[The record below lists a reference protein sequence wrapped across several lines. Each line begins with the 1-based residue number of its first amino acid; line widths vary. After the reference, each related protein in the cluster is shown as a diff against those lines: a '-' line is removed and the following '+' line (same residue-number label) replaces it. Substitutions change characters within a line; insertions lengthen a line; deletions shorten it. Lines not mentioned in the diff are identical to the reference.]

1 MDIFDY
7 KFEWN
12 IENLCKTFQKILD
25 VVSRENDQRQEAV
38 SRFYEFEEAG
48 YEYAHTSTGCNG
60 THAKWMKFSI
70 SEHSADLL
78 AAKVYE
84 ATHDWP
90 GWRCLAVNVNAFDGN
105 GTISCELD
113 GGNFDLVYGK
123 EYDIVRDLDGNG
135 HKLVCKN

>member
-25 VVSRENDQRQEAV
+25 VISRENDQRQEAV

-90 GWRCLAVNVNAFDGN
+90 GWRCLKVLVFANQGALSF
-105 GTISCELD
+105 ELD
-113 GGNFDLVYGK
+113 GGNYDLIRYK
-123 EYDIVRDLDGNG
+123 KCDLIYDLDGYG
-135 HKLVCKN
+135 YKHVCKI